1 MHTKTLKDIY
11 KLFDNCERFV
21 YSQSKYFVPLTDHYI
36 NAEGDGNLTF
46 SVTSSLESIQALGG
60 GRSQLQSLLIGGL
73 NRLNIRSAGMR
84 LTISLHKLQSY
95 QIIEEFHELGNL
107 QLEAADK
114 DGNVRG
120 IIDRNLVFFVP
131 EYEVF
136 LRAYI
141 GLDDYFQRDALVFH
155 VADIYYN
162 SLVTKDIAAKF
173 SAFYLNDLKISS
185 DIRPSQA
192 SIGVLMTG
200 SNGRLKV
207 FNRDV
212 KPMKIDIDKMYADG
226 FSQVSDKIIH
236 DLTNKSKGV
245 TILHGVPGSGKT
257 NYIKWLT
264 SQVQK
269 KFLFIP
275 NTMISVLDKP
285 EFITLLIESSVDVI
299 VIEDCENYI
308 RSREAADN
316 NIISTILNISDGMLS
331 DILECQFICTFNA
344 PLDYI
349 DEALLRKG
357 RLNVEYCFPKLPVE
371 KSNKLIKSLGSD
383 FVTTKEMTLAEI
395 TNLNDITTF
404 TTGVKTESLP
414 FGFI

>member
-1 MHTKTLKDIY
+1 MHTKTLKDLHT
-11 KLFDNCERFV
+11 LFDSCPRFK
-21 YSQSKYFVPLTDHYI
+21 YSESKYFVPITDHYV
-36 NAEGDGNLTF
+36 NMEGDNSIPINVGD
-46 SVTSSLESIQALGG
+46 SLEAIQSYGA
-60 GRSQLQSLLIGGL
+60 GRIQLQGVLIKGL
-73 NRLNIRSAGMR
+73 TPVNLRASNMR
-84 LTISLHKLQSY
+84 LSISFQKLLSY
-95 QIIEEFHELGNL
+95 QVIEEFHEIGTL
-107 QLEAADK
+107 QLDK
-114 DGNVRG
+114 PDEDGNVRA
-120 IIDRNLVFFVP
+120 IYDRSLFFFVP

-136 LRAYI
+136 VRVFLSV
-141 GLDDYFQRDALVFH
+141 DDYFQHGELVYILGD
-155 VADIYYN
+155 VYYN
-162 SLVTKDIAAKF
+162 PLVTKDIATKF
-173 SAFYLNDLKISS
+173 KAFYLNDVNVSS
-185 DIRPSQA
+185 GIRPEQA
-192 SIGVLMTG
+192 SIGVLMSDG
-200 SNGRLKV
+200 NNRLKIY
-207 FNRDV
+207 NRSI
-212 KPMKIDIDKMYADG
+212 KPMVIDIDNMYADG
-226 FSQVSDKIIH
+226 FSQVNDKIIH
-236 DLTNKSKGV
+236 DLTNKSKGI

-275 NTMISVLDKP
+275 NTMIGVLDKP
-285 EFITLLIESSVDVI
+285 EFISLLIESSIDVI

-357 RLNVEYCFPKLPVE
+357 RLNVEYCFTKLSVE
-371 KSNKLIKSLGSD
+371 KSNQLIKSLGSD
-383 FVTTKEMTLAEI
+383 FIATKEMTLAEI

-404 TTGVKTESLP
+404 KTGVKKESLP

>member
-11 KLFDNCERFV
+11 SLFDKCERFV
-21 YSQSKYFVPLTDHYI
+21 YSQSKYFVPITDHYVNMSSDNSIAI
-36 NAEGDGNLTF
+36 NVGD
-46 SVTSSLESIQALGG
+46 SLEAIQAYGG
-60 GRSQLQSLLIGGL
+60 GRNELHTVLMSGL
-73 NRLNIRSAGMR
+73 SRVNLRVLGMR
-84 LTISLHKLQSY
+84 LSISLQKLQSY
-95 QIIEEFHELGNL
+95 QIIEEFNEIGSV
-107 QLEAADK
+107 QLEQPDE
-114 DGNVRG
+114 DGNVRA
-120 IIDRNLVFFVP
+120 IYDRNLFFFVP
-131 EYEVF
+131 EHEVF
-136 LRAYI
+136 VRVFLS
-141 GLDDYFQRDALVFH
+141 LDDYFQHDELVYL
-155 VADIYYN
+155 VGDVYYN
-162 SLVTKDIAAKF
+162 PLVTKDIATKF
-173 SAFYLNDLKISS
+173 KAFYLNDINVSS
-185 DIRPSQA
+185 GVRPEQA

-200 SNGRLKV
+200 GNNRLKI
-207 FNRDV
+207 FSRSI
-212 KPMKIDIDKMYADG
+212 KPMVIDIDKMYTDG
-226 FSQVSDKIIH
+226 FNQVNDKIIH
-236 DLTNKSKGV
+236 DLTNKSKGI

-285 EFITLLIESSVDVI
+285 EFISILIESSVDVI

-357 RLNVEYCFPKLPVE
+357 RLNVEYCFTKLSVE
-371 KSNKLIKSLGSD
+371 KSNQLIKSLGSD
-383 FVTTKEMTLAEI
+383 FVATKEMTLAEI

-404 TTGVKTESLP
+404 KMGVKTESLP

>member
-1 MHTKTLKDIY
+1 MYTKTLKDLY
-11 KLFDNCERFV
+11 SLFDACPRFK
-21 YSQSKYFVPLTDHYI
+21 YSESKYFVPLTDHYV
-36 NAEGDGNLTF
+36 NMEGDNSIAINVGD
-46 SVTSSLESIQALGG
+46 SLEAIQAFGG
-60 GRSQLQSLLIGGL
+60 GRIQLQSVLFKGL
-73 NRLNIRSAGMR
+73 SPVNLRTPGIRLS
-84 LTISLHKLQSY
+84 ISLQKLQSY
-95 QIIEEFHELGNL
+95 QVIEEFHELGAL
-107 QLEAADK
+107 QINQPDE
-114 DGNVRG
+114 DGN
-120 IIDRNLVFFVP
+120 IHAIYDRNLFFFVP

-136 LRAYI
+136 VRVFL
-141 GLDDYFQRDALVFH
+141 LTDDYFQHDELVYILGDVF
-155 VADIYYN
+155 YN
-162 SLVTKDIAAKF
+162 SLVTKDIATKF
-173 SAFYLNDLKISS
+173 KAFYLNDVNVSS
-185 DIRPSQA
+185 GVRPEQA
-192 SIGVLMTG
+192 SIGVLM
-200 SNGRLKV
+200 SDNNNRLKI
-207 FNRDV
+207 FSRSI
-212 KPMKIDIDKMYADG
+212 KPMVIDIDKMYTDG

-285 EFITLLIESSVDVI
+285 DFLSILIESSVDVI

-357 RLNVEYCFPKLPVE
+357 RLNVEYCFTKLSVE

-383 FVTTKEMTLAEI
+383 FVANKEMTLAEI